1 MTQFY
6 AHFDSTV
13 TAPSPVIGWYD
24 TGLYA
29 YSLPATN
36 DLLALTSAQWATRLS
51 GLWAVSAGALVAYTP
66 PAPTLTLAQ
75 QALTAMGNGL
85 AITST
90 STPALNGTYDVGAT
104 TQAHVVSEVTAILL
118 NGAFADGTSTVVWAD
133 LSGTNHSFTL
143 AQFRTFAS
151 AIGTYVAAL
160 YKCSEGTL
168 TTLPAASGT
177 IP

>member
-75 QALTAMGNGL
+75 QALNRCRL
-85 AITST
+85 A
-90 STPALNGTYDVGAT
+90 
-104 TQAHVVSEVTAILL
+104 E
-118 NGAFADGTSTVVWAD
+118 
-133 LSGTNHSFTL
+133 
-143 AQFRTFAS
+143 
-151 AIGTYVAAL
+151 
-160 YKCSEGTL
+160 
-168 TTLPAASGT
+168 
-177 IP
+177 